1 MSLKENYKN
10 DIYQGNRKY
19 QTVQNEDGTISLRDV
34 TVYTQEGDIFSAD
47 DFNATNR
54 AVNAIDKDNTAFRS
68 EIMEDVQN
76 LETQVGAFVGE
87 TLLSFSA
94 SGWSSTAPYTQTVSF
109 AGIKESDTPVYGLRL
124 TGTLSNVTVEAQKL
138 AWGYIDRIAS
148 GNGRV
153 TAYCY
158 SKKPGTNITVS
169 AKGVSNG

>member
-1 MSLKENYKN
+1 
-10 DIYQGNRKY
+10 
-19 QTVQNEDGTISLRDV
+19 
-34 TVYTQEGDIFSAD
+34 
-47 DFNATNR
+47 
-54 AVNAIDKDNTAFRS
+54 
-68 EIMEDVQN
+68 MEDVQN
-76 LETQVGAFVGE
+76 LETQVRAFVGGDVAIV
-87 TLLSFSA
+87 SA

-158 SKKPGTNITVS
+158 SKNLELGITVS
-169 AKGVSNG
+169 AERG